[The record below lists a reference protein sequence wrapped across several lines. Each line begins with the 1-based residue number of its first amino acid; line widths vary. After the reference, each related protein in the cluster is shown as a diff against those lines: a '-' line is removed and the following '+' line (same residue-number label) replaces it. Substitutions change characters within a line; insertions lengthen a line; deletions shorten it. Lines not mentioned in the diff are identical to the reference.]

1 MNKQNPSTESMT
13 QEQKFSSDAAAQI
26 MGSVPG
32 GVKDSYFVSKLL
44 VWYWMR
50 FKQFCFGKK

>member
-1 MNKQNPSTESMT
+1 MNKPNPSTESLT
-13 QEQKFSSDAAAQI
+13 QEKKLSSDTAAQV

-50 FKQFCFGKK
+50 LKQFCFGKK

>member
-1 MNKQNPSTESMT
+1 MNKQNPSAGSTT

>member
-1 MNKQNPSTESMT
+1 MNKPNPSTESMT

>member
-1 MNKQNPSTESMT
+1 MNKPNPLTESKT
-13 QEQKFSSDAAAQI
+13 QEKKFSSDAAAQI